1 MKGLKTLIKL
11 RQRELDK
18 LRQNLGKLEEELRSL
33 ITEEKRLGAELE
45 AEIKLAAENPE
56 MAQFFGQFA
65 QGIEHKQDQIR
76 ALASEVNKAIA
87 NMQREIT
94 DAFGELKRLE
104 IARDNFEAEQ
114 EAKQAHREALE
125 LDEIALQQYNRKQ
138 QTEEETG

>member
-65 QGIEHKQDQIR
+65 QGIEHKQD
-76 ALASEVNKAIA
+76 
-87 NMQREIT
+87 
-94 DAFGELKRLE
+94 
-104 IARDNFEAEQ
+104 
-114 EAKQAHREALE
+114 
-125 LDEIALQQYNRKQ
+125 
-138 QTEEETG
+138 